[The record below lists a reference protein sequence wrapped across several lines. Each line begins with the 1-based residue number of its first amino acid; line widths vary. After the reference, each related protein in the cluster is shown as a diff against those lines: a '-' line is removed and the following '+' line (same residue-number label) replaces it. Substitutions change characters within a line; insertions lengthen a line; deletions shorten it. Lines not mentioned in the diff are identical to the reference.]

1 MGLLEGKTA
10 LVTGASRGIGRA
22 IAIKF
27 AEHGA
32 FVGIN
37 YFKSRNK
44 ADETLKEVR
53 KNSDGIILKADVS
66 DDMEVKKMVK
76 DFLEKAGKIDIL
88 VNNAGIYYRS
98 SFSHIEPEQ
107 WDRLMNVN
115 LKGCYNICRHSIPYM
130 KEGGKIVFIS
140 SQLAFKGS
148 IHGADYA
155 ASKAGILGLMR
166 SLALE
171 LSDRKINVNAVA
183 PGTIDTDII
192 ASYTPEQRKER
203 EMQIPLGR
211 IGMPEDVA
219 NACIFLASHLSD
231 YITGETIH
239 VNGGLY
245 IH

>member
-37 YFKSRNK
+37 YFKSREK
-44 ADETLKEVR
+44 AEKVLDEVK
-53 KNSDGIILKADVS
+53 KYSDGMILKADVS
-66 DDMEVKKMVK
+66 DDMEVKKMVEI
-76 DFLEKAGKIDIL
+76 FVEKAEKIDIL
-88 VNNAGIYYRS
+88 VNNAGIYRRS
-98 SFSHIEPEQ
+98 LFLHIKPEQ
-107 WDRLMNVN
+107 WDEIMNVN
-115 LKGCYNICRHSIPYM
+115 LKGCYNVCRHSIPYM
-130 KEGGKIVFIS
+130 KEGGKILFMS

-148 IHGADYA
+148 THGADYA
-155 ASKAGILGLMR
+155 ASKAGILGFMR

-171 LSDRKINVNAVA
+171 LADRKINVNAVA

-192 ASYTPEQRKER
+192 ASYTPEQREKRAMEV
-203 EMQIPLGR
+203 PLKR

-219 NACIFLASHLSD
+219 NACLFLASGLSD

>member
-37 YFKSRNK
+37 YFKSREK
-44 ADETLKEVR
+44 AEKVLDEVK
-53 KNSDGIILKADVS
+53 KYSDGMILKADVS
-66 DDMEVKKMVK
+66 DDTEVKKMVEI
-76 DFLEKAGKIDIL
+76 FVEKAEKIDIL
-88 VNNAGIYYRS
+88 VNNAGIYRRS
-98 SFSHIEPEQ
+98 LFLHIKPEQ
-107 WDRLMNVN
+107 WDKIMNVN
-115 LKGCYNICRHSIPYM
+115 LKGCYNVCRHSIPYM
-130 KEGGKIVFIS
+130 KEGGKIVFMS

-148 IHGADYA
+148 THGADYA
-155 ASKAGILGLMR
+155 ASKAGILGFMR

-171 LSDRKINVNAVA
+171 LADRKINVNAVA

-192 ASYTPEQRKER
+192 ASYTPEQREKRAMEV
-203 EMQIPLGR
+203 PLKR

-219 NACIFLASHLSD
+219 NACLFLASGLSD

-245 IH
+245 IR

>member
-37 YFKSRNK
+37 YFKSREK
-44 ADETLKEVR
+44 AEKVLDEVK
-53 KNSDGIILKADVS
+53 KYSDGMILKADVS
-66 DDMEVKKMVK
+66 DDMEVKKMVEI
-76 DFLEKAGKIDIL
+76 FVEKAEKIDIL
-88 VNNAGIYYRS
+88 VNNAGIYRRS
-98 SFSHIEPEQ
+98 LFLHIKPEQ
-107 WDRLMNVN
+107 WDKIMNVN
-115 LKGCYNICRHSIPYM
+115 LKGCYNVCRHSIPYM
-130 KEGGKIVFIS
+130 KEGGKIVFMS

-148 IHGADYA
+148 THGADYA
-155 ASKAGILGLMR
+155 ASKAGVLGFMR

-171 LSDRKINVNAVA
+171 LADRKINVNAVA

-192 ASYTPEQRKER
+192 ASYTPEQREKRAMEV
-203 EMQIPLGR
+203 PLKR

-219 NACIFLASHLSD
+219 NACLFLASGLSD

-245 IH
+245 IR

>member
-1 MGLLEGKTA
+1 MKLLEGKKA
-10 LVTGASRGIGRA
+10 IVTGASRGIGRA
-22 IAIKF
+22 IALKF

-37 YFKSRNK
+37 YFKSREKAEEVKNK
-44 ADETLKEVR
+44 VGGMLLE
-53 KNSDGIILKADVS
+53 ADVS
-66 DDMEVKKMVK
+66 DEDEVEKMVN
-76 DFLEKAGKIDIL
+76 DFMDNTGGIDIL
-88 VNNAGIYYRS
+88 VNNAGIYHRS
-98 SFSHIEPEQ
+98 SFIEMKSEQ
-107 WDRLMNVN
+107 WDRIMNVN
-115 LKGCYNICRHSIPYM
+115 LKGCYNVCKYSIPHM
-130 KEGGKIVFIS
+130 RDGGKIIFIS

-148 IHGADYA
+148 SHGADYA

-171 LSDRKINVNAVA
+171 LAPRRINVNAVA

-192 ASYTPEQRKER
+192 GGYTSEQRKER

-211 IGMPEDVA
+211 LGRPEDVA
-219 NACIFLASHLSD
+219 DACLFLASELSD
-231 YITGETIH
+231 YITGENIN

>member
-37 YFKSRNK
+37 YFKSREK
-44 ADETLKEVR
+44 AEKVLDEVK
-53 KNSDGIILKADVS
+53 KYSDGMILKADVS
-66 DDMEVKKMVK
+66 DDMEVKKMVEI
-76 DFLEKAGKIDIL
+76 FVEKAEKIDIL
-88 VNNAGIYYRS
+88 VNNAGIYRRS
-98 SFSHIEPEQ
+98 LFLHIKPEQ
-107 WDRLMNVN
+107 WDEIMNVN
-115 LKGCYNICRHSIPYM
+115 LKGCYNVCRHSIPYM
-130 KEGGKIVFIS
+130 KEGGKIVFMS

-148 IHGADYA
+148 THGADYA
-155 ASKAGILGLMR
+155 ASKAGVLGFMR

-171 LSDRKINVNAVA
+171 LADRKINVNAVA

-192 ASYTPEQRKER
+192 ASYTPEQREKRAMEV
-203 EMQIPLGR
+203 PLKR

-219 NACIFLASHLSD
+219 NACLFLASGLSD

>member
-37 YFKSRNK
+37 YFKSREK
-44 ADETLKEVR
+44 AEKVLDEVK
-53 KNSDGIILKADVS
+53 KYSDGMILKADVS
-66 DDMEVKKMVK
+66 DDTEVKKMVEI
-76 DFLEKAGKIDIL
+76 FVEKAEKIDIL
-88 VNNAGIYYRS
+88 VNNAGIYRRS
-98 SFSHIEPEQ
+98 LFLHIKPEQ
-107 WDRLMNVN
+107 WDEIMNVN
-115 LKGCYNICRHSIPYM
+115 LKGCYNVCRHSIPYM
-130 KEGGKIVFIS
+130 KEGGKIVFMS

-148 IHGADYA
+148 THGADYA
-155 ASKAGILGLMR
+155 ASKAGILGFMR

-171 LSDRKINVNAVA
+171 LADRKINVNAVA

-192 ASYTPEQRKER
+192 ASYTPEQREKRAMEV
-203 EMQIPLGR
+203 PLKR

-219 NACIFLASHLSD
+219 NACLFLASGLSD